1 MARKAAGSIP
11 RDPTVIHDGELIG
24 KDSFKLVFDDFLRR
38 MEPVAPHTKVRD
50 LAVRIA
56 LGEAKT
62 AKALTAAG
70 YPEGV
75 PNGPLRPNGA
85 LGEAL
90 ALLDKLRAERLALYR
105 DWIVPHYVMHS
116 VWLILDQ
123 AESKTWPL
131 TEAGTVSVKLPGI
144 LTLTVQVQT
153 EPPF

>member
-11 RDPTVIHDGELIG
+11 RDPTVIHDGEIVG
-24 KDSFKLVFDDFLRR
+24 KDAFKLVFDDFLRR
-38 MEPVAPHTKVRD
+38 MEPVKAHTKVRD
-50 LAVRIA
+50 LAVRIE

-62 AKALTAAG
+62 AKALAAVG
-70 YPEGV
+70 YPGGV

-90 ALLDKLRAERLALYR
+90 ALLDALRVERQALYR
-105 DWIVPHYVMHS
+105 EWIVPHYVMHA

-123 AESKTWPL
+123 AESKLWPI
-131 TEAGTVSVKLPGI
+131 TDQGSVSVKLPGI
-144 LTLTVQVQT
+144 LTFTVQVQT

>member
-38 MEPVAPHTKVRD
+38 MEPVKAHTKVRD
-50 LAVRIA
+50 LTARIE

-62 AKALTAAG
+62 EKALIAAG
-70 YPEGV
+70 YPVEGDSK
-75 PNGPLRPNGA
+75 PGGP

-90 ALLDKLRAERLALYR
+90 ALLGKLRAERQELYR
-105 DWIVPHYVMHS
+105 DWIVPHYVMHA

-123 AESKTWPL
+123 AESKLWPI
-131 TEAGTVSVKLPGI
+131 TDQGSVSVKLPGI
-144 LTLTVQVQT
+144 LTVSVQVQT